1 MKFRLLTLATILLMA
16 SCGGETNDKD
26 SKSKDS
32 DKNQES
38 QVDSSETAIEDQ
50 GDAVNMP
57 TTFFKGKI
65 DGKYE
70 VYAMVHSEEGVL
82 TGKYYYTSM
91 KKLIDLKGGLYGN
104 SLEMDEFYKNKKT
117 GSWKGTFDDSGNWN
131 GDWSGNNKQFTFALS
146 EVTEDEYIST
156 LNSKDDAHSDVLAFD
171 DLINLFKSV
180 DFPFEPKHLTEGFID
195 TLDYQHY
202 FNEDEEFMSGWGF
215 HELTPGYHVS
225 TSFGHL
231 LLVYHFYTPG
241 AFGIQNTFIELYSFD
256 FEGNQ
261 LDAQEIGCYCYD
273 SNMGANDYYAT
284 DDKLK
289 FDENG
294 VDVFSTHEH
303 GTLFDEEVEDGEES
317 FLNTTTSQTRF
328 EWDENGKITKVGE

>member
-1 MKFRLLTLATILLMA
+1 MDNSKGRILGI
-16 SCGGETNDKD
+16 GG
-26 SKSKDS
+26 
-32 DKNQES
+32 
-38 QVDSSETAIEDQ
+38 I
-50 GDAVNMP
+50 
-57 TTFFKGKI
+57 FFKSDDPKKDKAWYEDNLGLNANGKI

-70 VYAMVHSEEGVL
+70 VYALVHSEKGVL

-117 GSWKGTFDDSGNWN
+117 GSWNGTFDEEGNWN
-131 GDWSGNNKQFTFALS
+131 VDWSGNNKQFKFALS
-146 EVTEDEYIST
+146 EISEEEYVNT
-156 LNSKDDAHSDVLAFD
+156 LNSKKDPHSKVLAFD

-180 DFPFEPKHLTEGFID
+180 EFPFEPPRISESEINAID

-202 FNEDEEFMSGWGF
+202 FNEDEEFMTGWGF

-225 TSFGHL
+225 SPFGHL
-231 LLVYHFYTPG
+231 LLVYHYYTPG
-241 AFGIQNTFIELYSFD
+241 AFGIQNTFLELYSFD
-256 FEGNQ
+256 FKGNQ
-261 LDAQEIGCYCYD
+261 IDGEVIGCYCYD

-284 DDKLK
+284 DDDLK

-303 GTLFDEEVEDGEES
+303 GTLFDEEVIEGEES
-317 FLNTTTSQTRF
+317 FLNQTKSQTRY
-328 EWDENGKITKVGE
+328 EWDKNGKITEVKQ